1 MANFIGEDQ
10 RTTLQV
16 WFPIILAAVAAIAFI
31 CWVWKL
37 KVA

>member
-10 RTTLQV
+10 RTKLQIWV
-16 WFPIILAAVAAIAFI
+16 PIILASVATIAFI

-37 KVA
+37 KKA